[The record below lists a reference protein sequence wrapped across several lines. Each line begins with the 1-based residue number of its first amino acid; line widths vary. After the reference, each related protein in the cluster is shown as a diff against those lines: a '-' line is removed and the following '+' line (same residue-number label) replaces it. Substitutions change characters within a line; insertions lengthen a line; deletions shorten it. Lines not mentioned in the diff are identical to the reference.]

1 LHRVSYPFDSYR
13 SVRATG
19 QIRVDQTFSLHTDFA
34 TRNTPRLRE
43 QTASIKLEYIFDN
56 SLDIDLNLHH
66 GSKYKVYAELINR
79 FDIDFGSD
87 FNFSPSRGFTGVI
100 GFDAR
105 HYQPFLRKSI
115 IALRTAGATSLGSD
129 RILYFIGGT
138 DGWVTPKFEESTPV
152 PEGTNFVYKTI
163 APNLRGFNHNVR
175 NGQSFFLASA
185 EMRIPFLKY
194 LSRKELKSKL
204 LRNLQVVG
212 FFDFGSAWHGLLP
225 NSDNS
230 PVAQTTLTA
239 PRVNILLDLDRSVFA
254 YSYGVGARISLLGYF
269 IRGDYAW
276 GIDGDVRSPKLH
288 ISLGTDF

>member
-1 LHRVSYPFDSYR
+1 
-13 SVRATG
+13 
-19 QIRVDQTFSLHTDFA
+19 
-34 TRNTPRLRE
+34 
-43 QTASIKLEYIFDN
+43 
-56 SLDIDLNLHH
+56 
-66 GSKYKVYAELINR
+66 
-79 FDIDFGSD
+79 
-87 FNFSPSRGFTGVI
+87 
-100 GFDAR
+100 
-105 HYQPFLRKSI
+105 
-115 IALRTAGATSLGSD
+115 
-129 RILYFIGGT
+129 LYFIGGT